1 MAMTQDEFES
11 LSAVEKAAARER
23 VAAVFR
29 AAGADAVIDTFAE
42 LPALLRQL

>member
-1 MAMTQDEFES
+1 MMFRNMEALGVTDEQ
-11 LSAVEKAAARER
+11 AAARER
-23 VAAVFR
+23 VESVFR